1 MVPGDAPDISTTGS
15 VATKFQ
21 KFRDIF
27 KILEIYAL

>member
-15 VATKFQ
+15 IATKFR

-27 KILEIYAL
+27 EIFEISA